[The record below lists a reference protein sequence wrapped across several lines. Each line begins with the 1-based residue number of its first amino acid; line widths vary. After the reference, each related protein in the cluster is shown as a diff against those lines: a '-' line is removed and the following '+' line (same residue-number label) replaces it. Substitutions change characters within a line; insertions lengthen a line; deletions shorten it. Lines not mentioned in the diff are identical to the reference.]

1 MALMRRSF
9 GGQSDRLLTSE
20 SSVRNFAGCCLDER
34 REGPG
39 GGRSK
44 KPSEFS
50 GGLSLQRFFGRGFVV
65 VLPLR
70 MFESGQYIA
79 ENLGLQRCTPEN
91 NILGRNPFS
100 SIQIQPRVVFDGA
113 LGRVYRP
120 PWDRIRPEAIQASAC
135 HLNSKKIAPVVRSQ
149 DKAGARVFYRR
160 RLFTRIPRKDHVTW
174 LKRSHRVLLA

>member
-1 MALMRRSF
+1 MTRSIREWRGVAWMSGERVRGE
-9 GGQSDRLLTSE
+9 GGQ
-20 SSVRNFAGCCLDER
+20 
-34 REGPG
+34 
-39 GGRSK
+39 K

-50 GGLSLQRFFGRGFVV
+50 GGLSLRRFFGRGFVV

-70 MFESGQYIA
+70 MFEPGQYIA
-79 ENLGLQRCTPEN
+79 ENLGLQRRTPEN

-100 SIQIQPRVVFDGA
+100 SIQIQPRVIFDGA
-113 LGRVYRP
+113 LGRAYRP
-120 PWDRIRPEAIQASAC
+120 PWERIRPDAIQASAC

-160 RLFTRIPRKDHVTW
+160 RLFPRILRKDHVTW